1 MAKRTSLVL
10 AGFAA
15 AAGLVLALPGSA
27 YAQQAGGPP
36 NPPAQTA
43 ALPNGNAPTDK
54 NKPAEPAVPRSVLA
68 SLLTNTPQSTALLQ
82 RFIAGGGANPDAISS
97 RSVELVTALQQTGMV
112 TDKALLATIA
122 QRVAGAASQA
132 LASQPI
138 LKLNVDKTFTAPPG
152 VRAYDFGPPDKAV
165 QHGFERVL
173 PNNPMLSGNV
183 HGLRRPGDEAGLL
196 SGGVAGVKKID
207 VKLPDG
213 EYRITLMTEALGDAA
228 LTLAP
233 FGNMVDA
240 NGQPVSILGAPP
252 NQWSNSMMLNSAGG
266 GAAEGSNGGGIT
278 FVVRVVGGQLKLD
291 FNFAG
296 GNPQNLQTYLTGM
309 VIEPAAQ
316 PSIFA
321 RTPDAPP
328 IAPPNTATQLRTE
341 SNLLASILNKVTE
354 PAAGQPVVPVVD
366 DRTSASPS

>member
-1 MAKRTSLVL
+1 MAKRTSFVL
-10 AGFAA
+10 AGLAA
-15 AAGLVLALPGSA
+15 AAGLALALPGFA
-27 YAQQAGGPP
+27 YAQQVGGPP
-36 NPPAQTA
+36 NPPAQ
-43 ALPNGNAPTDK
+43 NAPPKGNTPND
-54 NKPAEPAVPRSVLA
+54 KPAEPAVPRSVLA
-68 SLLTNTPQSTALLQ
+68 SLLTNTPQSTELLQ

-122 QRVAGAASQA
+122 QRVATAASQA
-132 LASQPI
+132 LDSRPI

-165 QHGFERVL
+165 QHGFERIL

-183 HGLRRPGDEAGLL
+183 RGLRRPGDEAGLL

-240 NGQPVSILGAPP
+240 NGQPVQILSAPP
-252 NQWSNSMMLNSAGG
+252 DQWSRSMMLNSAGLTSG
-266 GAAEGSNGGGIT
+266 GTESSNGGGIT

-309 VIEPAAQ
+309 VIEPATQ

-328 IAPPNTATQLRTE
+328 IAPPSPATQLRTE
-341 SNLLASILNKVTE
+341 STLLASILNKVTE

-366 DRTSASPS
+366 DRTAASPS